1 MSPFKNRLPIITY
14 MLLIIASPSLKAQ
27 NDEAVRKKHF
37 NTEKQLAIQGYDPVT
52 YFTARKA
59 VKGSK
64 ENAYTYKD
72 ITYYFS
78 STATLETFKK
88 NPAAYEPAY
97 GGWCAYA
104 MGDSGEKVEID
115 PQTFKIKD
123 GRLFLFYNAF
133 FNNTLPK
140 WNKDEANL
148 LGKAEKN
155 WAQLVAR

>member
-1 MSPFKNRLPIITY
+1 MRPFQT
-14 MLLIIASPSLKAQ
+14 LLSILTCILVTSAVQPLKAQ
-27 NDEAVRKKHF
+27 NDEAIRKKHF

-52 YFTARKA
+52 YFTVKKA

-64 ENAYTYKD
+64 VNTYTYKD

-78 STATLETFKK
+78 STSTLEIFKK
-88 NPAAYEPAY
+88 DPARYEPAY

-104 MGDSGEKVEID
+104 MGESGEKVEID

-123 GRLFLFYNAF
+123 GRLYLFYNAF

-140 WNKDEANL
+140 WNKDEASL
-148 LGKAEKN
+148 YSKAEKN
-155 WAQLVAR
+155 WAKFVSK